1 MQEPD
6 YVDIEVF
13 VGVDIAKGDHYA
25 CVVTSAG
32 AEVLA
37 RSVRNDEAA
46 IGGLIDDAAV
56 HGAVALVIDTTSSA
70 ASLLLETAARREVPV
85 AYVTGLAMRRAADL
99 YAGAAKTDPKDAA
112 VLADYARRNADR
124 LTWTTPSDELLVRL
138 RILNGRDADLA
149 ADATR
154 AANRLRDALLT
165 VSPALERAL
174 GDKLATSG
182 GARDAL
188 ARWGTPTA
196 LRSAGRARIRT
207 RIAKRSP
214 RTADRL
220 TDAIWGALDA
230 QSITVTAEA
239 TWGTPSPSS
248 PPTSTGSANAA
259 TTSPQPSRTR
269 SWTTRWEKSSPACAG
284 SAREPEPGPS
294 LRSATPTDSPTAA
307 ASPPTPG
314 SPPSTGNQ
322 GAAPSPANPEAATT
336 ASKTPCSPP
345 PSSPPSTTPTH
356 APTTSANAH
365 KANATTPPSSASPDA
380 AATSSSPCS
389 KPKPPTKHPNLMSF
403 PPNRGGLV

>member
-6 YVDIEVF
+6 CVDIEVF

-46 IGGLIDDAAV
+46 IGRLIDDAAV

-70 ASLLLETAARREVPV
+70 ASLLMETAARREVPV

-124 LTWTTPSDELLVRL
+124 LSWTTPSDELLVRL

-239 TWGTPSPSS
+239 TWGHTITELAADLDRICERRDQLATTIEAAFMGHPLGKVLNSLCGFGPR
-248 PPTSTGSANAA
+248 TGARTLAEIGDPHRFADGSRLASYAGLAPVDWQSGRSAQSRKPRGGNHRLKNAMFTAAFVATQHDPDARAYYQRKRSQGKRHNAA
-259 TTSPQPSRTR
+259 VVCVARRRCNIILAMLKTQTPYQPPQPHNL
-269 SWTTRWEKSSPACAG
+269 PQ
-284 SAREPEPGPS
+284 
-294 LRSATPTDSPTAA
+294 AA
-307 ASPPTPG
+307 
-314 SPPSTGNQ
+314 
-322 GAAPSPANPEAATT
+322 
-336 ASKTPCSPP
+336 
-345 PSSPPSTTPTH
+345 
-356 APTTSANAH
+356 
-365 KANATTPPSSASPDA
+365 
-380 AATSSSPCS
+380 
-389 KPKPPTKHPNLMSF
+389 
-403 PPNRGGLV
+403 